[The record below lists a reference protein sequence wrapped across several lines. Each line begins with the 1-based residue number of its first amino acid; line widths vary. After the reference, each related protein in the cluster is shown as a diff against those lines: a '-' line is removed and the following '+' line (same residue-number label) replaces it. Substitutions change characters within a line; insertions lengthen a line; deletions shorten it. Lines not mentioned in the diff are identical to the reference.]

1 MMSVGGALRV
11 DLGCECRDTEGGGRG
26 AKRGNATLILGE
38 IGVDGAIK
46 KPLCSGLCCISDKR
60 FLLKGCQ
67 YVFYDS
73 SHLIP

>member
-1 MMSVGGALRV
+1 MKKEPVALSI
-11 DLGCECRDTEGGGRG
+11 
-26 AKRGNATLILGE
+26 AKRRTEKKEPVALLPVVLGK

-67 YVFYDS
+67 FVFYDS